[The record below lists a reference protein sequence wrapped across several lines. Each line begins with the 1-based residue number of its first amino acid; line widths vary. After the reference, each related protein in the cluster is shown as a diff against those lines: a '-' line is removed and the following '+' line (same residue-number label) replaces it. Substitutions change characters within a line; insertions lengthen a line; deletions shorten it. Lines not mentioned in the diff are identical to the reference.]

1 MIKTLLC
8 ATALITTASASY
20 AADPVGAPVTAE
32 LIDGWQQADGTR
44 VSAIRLTL
52 AEGWKTYWRAPG
64 DAGIPPDFKWNGS
77 RNLAGVA
84 VSWPTPKVFE
94 QNGMRSVGYS
104 HQVTLPLTVAAKQA
118 GKPVE
123 INLKMEIGVC
133 KDICVPQ
140 TLSIKGTLD
149 SAATTP
155 LPAIAA
161 AMAEQPY
168 SAKEAGARGA
178 TCALSPSEDGL
189 NITATLTLPSTGG
202 KEHVVIEAG
211 RPDVWVSEAKT
222 NRSGNTLTAQA
233 EIIPNKAGGFAL
245 DRSAI
250 RFTVLGTSHAVD
262 LRGCTPA

>member
-1 MIKTLLC
+1 MIKTILF
-8 ATALITTASASY
+8 ATAFLTTATTAH
-20 AADPVGAPVTAE
+20 AADPVSSPVTAE
-32 LIDGWQQADGTR
+32 LIDGWQQPDGTR
-44 VSAIRLTL
+44 VSAVRLTL

-64 DAGIPPDFKWNGS
+64 DAGIPPNFKWNGS

-84 VSWPTPKVFE
+84 VNWPTPEVFE

-104 HQVTLPLTVAAKQA
+104 RQVTLPLSIAAKRA
-118 GKPVE
+118 GKPVQ

-149 SAATTP
+149 SVTP
-155 LPAIAA
+155 TPVPEIAA
-161 AMAEQPY
+161 AMAERPY
-168 SAKEAGARGA
+168 SAKEVGAGGV

-189 NITATLTLPSTGG
+189 NITAKLTLPSAGG

-211 RPDVWVSEAKT
+211 RPDVWVSEATSK
-222 NRSGNTLTAQA
+222 RSGNTITAQA
-233 EIIPNKAGGFAL
+233 EIIPNSAGGFAL

-262 LRGCTPA
+262 LRGCAPA